1 MTRPLRADAL
11 RNKEKLLTVAA
22 TAFSEDG
29 VDVPLETIAA
39 RAGVGVGTLYRH
51 FPHRNALI
59 EAAYRHEVERLCD
72 AAPELLSS
80 CVPASEALR
89 EWMHAFVHYAG
100 TKKGMAEALRSV
112 VGSDTTLLGHTRSQ
126 IVAALRVLLTAGAQD
141 GSLRSDADPE
151 DVMRAMG
158 GVWNVGPGPDWED
171 QVRRLLA
178 LLIDGLRY
186 GAPR

>member
-80 CVPASEALR
+80 CVPAAEALR
-89 EWMHAFVHYAG
+89 EWVHAFVHYAG
-100 TKKGMAEALRSV
+100 TKKGMADALRSV

-126 IVAALRVLLTAGAQD
+126 IVSALRVLLTAGAQD

-186 GAPR
+186 GASR

>member
-1 MTRPLRADAL
+1 M
-11 RNKEKLLTVAA
+11 
-22 TAFSEDG
+22 
-29 VDVPLETIAA
+29 
-39 RAGVGVGTLYRH
+39 
-51 FPHRNALI
+51 
-59 EAAYRHEVERLCD
+59 
-72 AAPELLSS
+72 
-80 CVPASEALR
+80 
-89 EWMHAFVHYAG
+89 HYAG
-100 TKKGMAEALRSV
+100 TKKGMADALRSV